1 MSIGEVL
8 AGARD
13 QAGLSIAQVSEQTR
27 IRQGIIQGI
36 EADDYAVCGGDFY
49 VRGHIRSIAQA
60 VGTDPEPLIE
70 EYDQDFSD
78 TGPISATG
86 IEELVA
92 RSRPPQR
99 PRLNPAVLIAAA
111 VVVVLGIGGY
121 LLATGLGRGRGPA
134 PAAAPNSLAGHGSGS
149 ASPAAAQASQA
160 VVVRL
165 TSPHGTSVVFTTPSG
180 QYLSRSYAAA
190 GTAVTYTL
198 HRAVHIKLS
207 DPAGVRLTV
216 DGKNPLPAHPVP
228 GPVTLSLGPG
238 RPVTVASPAA
248 AAPAPSPS
256 PTSSVQNLQPVNATA
271 FGAFGHPGDNPQNA
285 QLAIDGRPRTGW
297 HTDWYTTP
305 RFGNLYPGTGLLLDM
320 GHQVT
325 VDRVRVRL
333 GPMPGAHFQIRVG
346 SARDLA
352 GLPVVARSAGPGGVI
367 RLPLASPAHGRY
379 VMVWFT
385 QLPRDAAGTFQVS
398 VFNVVVRGQ
407 G

>member
-8 AGARD
+8 AEARD

-36 EADDYAVCGGDFY
+36 EADDYGVCGGDFY
-49 VRGHIRSIAQA
+49 ARGHIRSIAQA

-111 VVVVLGIGGY
+111 VVVVLGVGGY
-121 LLATGLGRGRGPA
+121 LLAAGLGHGSGAA
-134 PAAAPNSLAGHGSGS
+134 PRAAAPNSLAGQGGGS
-149 ASPAAAQASQA
+149 ASPAAAQASKA

-180 QYLSRSYAAA
+180 RYLSRSYAAA

-198 HRAVHIKLS
+198 HRAEHIKLS
-207 DPAGVRLTV
+207 DPAGVQLTV
-216 DGKNPLPAHPVP
+216 DGKNPLPAHPIL

-238 RPVTVASPAA
+238 RPVTVAIPAA
-248 AAPAPSPS
+248 AAPSPS
-256 PTSSVQNLQPVNATA
+256 PTSSVQNLTPVNATS
-271 FGAFGHPGDNPQNA
+271 FGAFGRPGDNPQDA
-285 QLAIDGRPRTGW
+285 ALAVDGKVGTGW

-320 GHQVT
+320 GRQVT

-379 VMVWFT
+379 VLVWFT